1 MISHVFQM
9 RWILK
14 GAFMDQGSPTN
25 ENRIE
30 NKIKMWVNACRTAP
44 FFFPSSW
51 KCLHASG
58 SCSFPSGTTKMADPP
73 KDEKEKLPPF
83 LLLLIVHKV
92 LSLWWTTLEKFSFFQ
107 ERNERKRRNWFS
119 EEAEIFLRF
128 HLTRLKNCVVL
139 RDKKKRKQHWRDLA
153 VEKNHKRLVILP
165 SGLHLLQHNQRFFFH
180 YVSLYLI

>member
-1 MISHVFQM
+1 
-9 RWILK
+9 
-14 GAFMDQGSPTN
+14 MDQGSPTN

-30 NKIKMWVNACRTAP
+30 NKKDVGQCLSDGS

-58 SCSFPSGTTKMADPP
+58 SCSFQAGQPRWPTPQKT
-73 KDEKEKLPPF
+73 KEKLPPF

-92 LSLWWTTLEKFSFFQ
+92 LAVMNHFGRDFFFKNEKK
-107 ERNERKRRNWFS
+107 EKREKVRNWFS

-128 HLTRLKNCVVL
+128 HLRRLKNCVVL

-165 SGLHLLQHNQRFFFH
+165 SGLHLLQHNQRFFF
-180 YVSLYLI
+180 SLRFFLSNIMVPKSMTI